1 LTAGV
6 GSLNV
11 VASQHIGDLGA
22 SESSP
27 AVVEWRWYYH
37 VPSLGLWGVLV
48 ALLVLVKS
56 NRRAQAWLIWLPVL
70 AVWLGWSMLAR
81 LLFMSAETAEPLGGF
96 LTALAASWA
105 AVWLLAP
112 WLARRRILAG
122 LALAMVAMLAVGGV
136 YYASV
141 YDFRSF
147 GGPEFLS
154 VLHGVGALVLLV
166 ATVLGASRCH
176 QAYQPRRFLAWLL
189 LWMTVVPLIVFPLV
203 VLVTIVSTSI
213 WAEGLPGLL
222 ELVSLVAMA
231 LISSVIGGGV
241 LGVAL
246 YLLNLPFLF
255 LAMRNPFYRTR
266 FQDALRLTP
275 APAGASSA
283 AANTGEVPPLE
294 LVMATLA
301 QEPAADD

>member
-1 LTAGV
+1 
-6 GSLNV
+6 
-11 VASQHIGDLGA
+11 LGA
-22 SESSP
+22 RESSP
-27 AVVEWRWYYH
+27 AVIEWRWYYH

-48 ALLVLVKS
+48 ALLVLVKP

-70 AVWLGWSMLAR
+70 AVSLGWSMLAR
-81 LLFMSAETAEPLGGF
+81 LLFFSAETAEFLGGF

-136 YYASV
+136 YYMSV
-141 YDFRSF
+141 CDFGSF

-154 VLHGVGALVLLV
+154 VLHVAGSLTLLV
-166 ATVLGASRCH
+166 ATVLGASRCRN
-176 QAYQPRRFLAWLL
+176 ADQPRRFLAWLL
-189 LWMTVVPLIVFPLV
+189 LWMTVVPVISFPLV
-203 VLVTIVSTSI
+203 VLVILTSTFAWS
-213 WAEGLPGLL
+213 EGLPGFV
-222 ELVSLVAMA
+222 EGFVEFVSLAAMA
-231 LISSVIGGGV
+231 LISSLIGGV
-241 LGVAL
+241 LLGVAL

-275 APAGASSA
+275 APVGALSA
-283 AANTGEVPPLE
+283 AANTGDVPPLE

-301 QEPAADD
+301 KEPAADD

>member
-1 LTAGV
+1 V
-6 GSLNV
+6 GSLSV
-11 VASQHIGDLGA
+11 VASQDLGDLGA
-22 SESSP
+22 RESSP
-27 AVVEWRWYYH
+27 AAIEWWWYYH

-48 ALLVLVKS
+48 ALLVLVKP

-70 AVWLGWSMLAR
+70 AVPLGWSMLAR
-81 LLFMSAETAEPLGGF
+81 LLFFSAETAEFLGGF

-122 LALAMVAMLAVGGV
+122 LALAMVTMLVVGGV

-141 YDFRSF
+141 YEFRSL

-154 VLHGVGALVLLV
+154 VLHVAGSLTLLV
-166 ATVLGASRCH
+166 ATVLGAYRCRN
-176 QAYQPRRFLAWLL
+176 AYQPRRFLAWLL
-189 LWMTVVPLIVFPLV
+189 LWMTVAPVIGLPLIV
-203 VLVTIVSTSI
+203 LVTLVSTSI
-213 WAEGLPGLL
+213 GSEGLPGLI
-222 ELVSLVAMA
+222 EFVSLAAMA
-231 LISSVIGGGV
+231 LISSLIGGAV

-275 APAGASSA
+275 APAGALSA
-283 AANTGEVPPLE
+283 AANTGEAPPLE

-301 QEPAADD
+301 KEPAAHD

>member
-1 LTAGV
+1 
-6 GSLNV
+6 
-11 VASQHIGDLGA
+11 
-22 SESSP
+22 
-27 AVVEWRWYYH
+27 
-37 VPSLGLWGVLV
+37 VLV
-48 ALLVLVKS
+48 ALLVLVKP

-70 AVWLGWSMLAR
+70 AVSLGWSMLAR
-81 LLFMSAETAEPLGGF
+81 LLFLSAETAEPLGGF

-141 YDFRSF
+141 YGFRSL

-176 QAYQPRRFLAWLL
+176 NAYQPRRFLAWLL
-189 LWMTVVPLIVFPLV
+189 LWMTVVPLVVFPLA
-203 VLVTIVSTSI
+203 VLGTLVATSI
-213 WAEGLPGLL
+213 GSEGLPGLL
-222 ELVSLVAMA
+222 ELVSLAAMA
-231 LISSVIGGGV
+231 LISSVIGGAV
-241 LGVAL
+241 LGAAL
-246 YLLNLPFLF
+246 YMLNLPFLF

-275 APAGASSA
+275 APAGALSA
-283 AANTGEVPPLE
+283 AASTGEAPPLE

-301 QEPAADD
+301 KEPSAHD

>member
-1 LTAGV
+1 
-6 GSLNV
+6 V
-11 VASQHIGDLGA
+11 VASQDLGDLGA
-22 SESSP
+22 RESSP
-27 AVVEWRWYYH
+27 AVIEWRCYYH

-48 ALLVLVKS
+48 ALLVLVKP

-70 AVWLGWSMLAR
+70 AVPLGWSMLAR
-81 LLFMSAETAEPLGGF
+81 LLFFSAETAEFLGGF

-122 LALAMVAMLAVGGV
+122 LALAMVTMLVVGGV

-141 YDFRSF
+141 YEFRSL
-147 GGPEFLS
+147 GGPEILS
-154 VLHGVGALVLLV
+154 VLHVVGALTLLV
-166 ATVLGASRCH
+166 ATVLGAYRCRN
-176 QAYQPRRFLAWLL
+176 AYQPRRFLAWLL
-189 LWMTVVPLIVFPLV
+189 LWMTVAPVIGLPLIV
-203 VLVTIVSTSI
+203 LVTLVSTSI
-213 WAEGLPGLL
+213 GSEGLPGLI
-222 ELVSLVAMA
+222 EFVSLAAMA
-231 LISSVIGGGV
+231 LISSLIGGAV

-275 APAGASSA
+275 APAGALSA
-283 AANTGEVPPLE
+283 AANTGDVPQLE

-301 QEPAADD
+301 KEPAAHD